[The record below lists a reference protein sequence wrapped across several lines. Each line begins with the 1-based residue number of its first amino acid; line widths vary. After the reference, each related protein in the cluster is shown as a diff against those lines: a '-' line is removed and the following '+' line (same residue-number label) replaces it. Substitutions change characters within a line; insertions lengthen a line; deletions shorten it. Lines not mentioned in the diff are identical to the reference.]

1 MTDERRALHIDPEEP
16 AAEIPSPRVVDM
28 NTHRPQPGA
37 GEDPV
42 RNAEE
47 KRGFL
52 RRVVAY
58 LAADAG
64 VRQFI
69 DLGSRLPARE
79 VIQQVADAHVATARI
94 VYVDPEG
101 TVPLRGRA
109 HAHSETVS
117 VVAAGTGGPHE
128 LADRLQQRGLV
139 DFRFPAAA
147 LLVDSGCFLED
158 TMRVADL
165 VPALHDVLPS
175 GSYLAMAREPDSADV
190 ARTRLTATMFHPFTL
205 LAPGVADLAWW
216 PYPDHEVAGTGT
228 GIPAGVGRKE

>member
-1 MTDERRALHIDPEEP
+1 MTDERRALHTDPERP
-16 AAEIPSPRVVDM
+16 AAEIPSPRVIDM
-28 NTHRPQPGA
+28 ETHRPRPGA
-37 GEDPV
+37 GAEPV
-42 RNAEE
+42 GNAEE

-69 DLGSRLPARE
+69 DMGSRLPVRE
-79 VIQQVADAHVATARI
+79 VVQQVADAHVATARI

-109 HAHSETVS
+109 HARGEAVS
-117 VVAAGTGGPHE
+117 VVAAGSGPHE
-128 LADRLQQRGLV
+128 LAERLQQRGLV
-139 DFRFPAAA
+139 DFRLPAAA
-147 LLVDSGCFLED
+147 LLVDSGCFPESV
-158 TMRVADL
+158 MRGGDL
-165 VPALHDVLPS
+165 VPALYEVMPS
-175 GSYLAMAREPDSADV
+175 GSYLAMAREPDSADT
-190 ARTRLTATMFHPFTL
+190 ARTTLTAAVFSPFTL

-216 PYPDHEVAGTGT
+216 PYPDHEVASAGT